1 MFVPVSG
8 CKLALHSNHWAELM
22 RRTKGLA
29 ALVTATLIA
38 GRNQTTSTATP
49 AATTMDPGSV
59 TVFTLAL
66 QSDSVTGCIMGDPGM
81 IRPMT
86 LTVSNNSAVLLTGGG
101 VHYDL
106 NRMRPNV
113 YAGGYYTKIVA
124 DLSVRPKRLTVSNDD
139 GSCNWAA
146 TTP

>member
-1 MFVPVSG
+1 M
-8 CKLALHSNHWAELM
+8 AM
-22 RRTKGLA
+22 
-29 ALVTATLIA
+29 LIA
-38 GRNQTTSTATP
+38 GCSQPTSP
-49 AATTMDPGSV
+49 AAPAGGATDPNSV

-66 QSDSVTGCIMGDPGM
+66 QPNSVTGCIMGDPGM
-81 IRPMT
+81 TRPMT

-101 VHYDL
+101 IHYDL
-106 NRMRPNV
+106 DRIRPNV
-113 YAGGYYTKIVA
+113 YAGGYWTKIVA

>member
-1 MFVPVSG
+1 
-8 CKLALHSNHWAELM
+8 M
-22 RRTKGLA
+22 RSIKELA
-29 ALVTATLIA
+29 ALVAATLIA
-38 GRNQTTSTATP
+38 GCNQTTSTATP
-49 AATTMDPGSV
+49 AAAAMDPGSV

-66 QSDSVTGCIMGDPGM
+66 QSNSVSGCIMGDPGM
-81 IRPMT
+81 TRPMT

-106 NRMRPNV
+106 SRIRPNV
-113 YAGGYYTKIVA
+113 YAGGYYVKIMA

-146 TTP
+146 TAP

>member
-1 MFVPVSG
+1 
-8 CKLALHSNHWAELM
+8 M
-22 RRTKGLA
+22 RRAKEFA

-38 GRNQTTSTATP
+38 GCNQTTSTATP
-49 AATTMDPGSV
+49 ATTMDPGSV

-66 QSDSVTGCIMGDPGM
+66 QANSVTGCIMGDPGM
-81 IRPMT
+81 TRPMT

-106 NRMRPNV
+106 DRIRPNA
-113 YAGGYYTKIVA
+113 YAGGYYVKIVA

-146 TTP
+146 TAP

>member
-1 MFVPVSG
+1 MLSPHQRAATVAVASARASAAGAIAAFAAAT
-8 CKLALHSNHWAELM
+8 L
-22 RRTKGLA
+22 LA
-29 ALVTATLIA
+29 ACSQATSPPL
-38 GRNQTTSTATP
+38 P
-49 AATTMDPGSV
+49 AAGTADPNSV

-66 QSDSVTGCIMGDPGM
+66 QSDSISGCIMGDPGM
-81 IRPMT
+81 TRPMT

-101 VHYDL
+101 IHYDL
-106 NRMRPNV
+106 NRVRPNV
-113 YAGGYYTKIVA
+113 YAGGYWIKIVA